1 MPLKLSW
8 LPDLQ
13 AEAALTRIGIGY
25 TEEEVPFSKI
35 DLKESQVN
43 GARIAAP
50 LLPDVI
56 EDYANAL
63 AAGDAFPK
71 IVVTKIPS
79 GYLILWGN
87 QRTAAIASLIKAGKL
102 PKNVKLPA
110 YVTEPLD
117 QLYREVVARSGN
129 VTHGAR
135 ASQNE
140 RLLHAIHC
148 VQALGMNP
156 GEAARAFNVT
166 RQLIQRHIKVEETR
180 RELQRAGL
188 PHMERLQTNSLYKIS
203 QLDFDEK
210 SQHRVA
216 HLVAQHGPASE
227 RVSMLVNALKSAKTE
242 QCRLKL
248 VQEFERELT
257 TAARAAKP
265 GKNGRARP
273 TLDRPRRREFLAILT
288 RLVRFLEQ
296 GNGGEAFTNAG
307 QLQLVGEEDLAA
319 AKSLA
324 GKAAYRLKVLNL

>member
-56 EDYANAL
+56 EDYANAI

-71 IVVTKIPS
+71 IVVTKIPT

-87 QRTAAIASLIKAGKL
+87 QRTAAIASLIEAGKL
-102 PKNVKLPA
+102 PKNVKLPV
-110 YVTEPLD
+110 YLTEPLD

-148 VQALGMNP
+148 VRSLGMNP
-156 GEAARAFNVT
+156 NEAARAFNVT
-166 RQLIQRHIKVEETR
+166 RQLIQRYIKVEETR
-180 RELQRAGL
+180 KQLQRAGV
-188 PHMERLQTNSLYKIS
+188 PHTERIHAATLYKIS
-203 QLDFDEK
+203 QLHFDEK
-210 SQHRVA
+210 AQHRVA
-216 HLVAQHGPASE
+216 HLTGQHGPSAE
-227 RVSMLVNALKSAKTE
+227 RVATLVSALKAAKTDRA
-242 QCRLKL
+242 RLSL
-248 VQEFERELT
+248 VQAFERELAAT
-257 TAARAAKP
+257 ARAANP
-265 GKNGRARP
+265 SKNGKGCP
-273 TLDRPRRREFLAILT
+273 TLDRPRRREFLNALT

-296 GNGGEAFTNAG
+296 GNAGESFTSAE
-307 QLQLVGEEDLAA
+307 QLQLVGEEDLAT

-324 GKAAYRLKVLNL
+324 GKVVYRLKVLNL